1 MLGQESQGSGA
12 RPVLILNDWMCDCST
27 WDGARPFLDPTVR
40 WIFADLRGYG
50 RSRSI
55 PGAHTLLE
63 AAADVRALVDGLGL
77 GRFSIVGHSMSSL
90 VAFQVAQ
97 QLGARVERVSLISPP
112 PPGGFGAD
120 AVTIE
125 RMRAFSGGDDAART
139 QALSAMW
146 GPRLGESWLKF
157 KVERWRA
164 TSDPQAVADYVTMFA
179 SDGLPDQRTRLQ
191 APVLALTGE
200 ADMELMRRAS
210 VAQLWSPL
218 CERLELASIAD
229 AGHYPMQEAPPLVA
243 ALLGRFFAG
252 H

>member
-1 MLGQESQGSGA
+1 MLGHESLGSGG

-27 WDGARPFLDPTVR
+27 WDGARPFLDPALR

-63 AAADVRALVDGLGL
+63 AAADVLALADGLGL
-77 GRFSIVGHSMSSL
+77 GRFSIAGHSMSSL
-90 VAFQVAQ
+90 IAAQLAQ
-97 QLGARVERVSLISPP
+97 QLGARVERVGLICPP

-120 AVTIE
+120 AATIE
-125 RMRAFSGGDDAART
+125 RMRAFSGGDDTDRAR
-139 QALSAMW
+139 ALTAMW
-146 GPRLGESWLKF
+146 GQRLGDAWLKF

-164 TSDPQAVADYVTMFA
+164 TSDPQAVADYVAMFA
-179 SDGLPDQRTRLQ
+179 RDGLPDQRTRLQ

-200 ADMELMRRAS
+200 QDMELMRRAS
-210 VAQLWSPL
+210 VEALWSPL
-218 CERLELASIAD
+218 CERLELAAIAD